1 VPGRLEGK
9 VCVITGTVGS
19 MGRAIA
25 LIFALEGASVGG
37 SDVAVATAQE
47 TAQLVLVRGTQM
59 ISMQPCHLAD
69 PVDCRALVDLPVRT
83 FRRIDVLSIWPQGPI
98 STSSKRPKRNWPNP
112 AGRLRGS
119 RGSLGSVLARDID
132 GAVFEF
138 VERK

>member
-9 VCVITGTVGS
+9 VSVITGTVGS

-25 LIFALEGASVGG
+25 LIFAREGALVVG
-37 SDVAVATAQE
+37 SDTAVATAQE
-47 TAQLVLVRGTQM
+47 TAEPVLVRGARM

-69 PVDCRALVDLPVRT
+69 PVDCRALVDLPART
-83 FRRIDVLSIWPQGPI
+83 FGRIDVLSIWPQSPI

-112 AGRLRGS
+112 AERLRGS
-119 RGSLGSVLARDID
+119 RGSLGSVLARGID

-138 VERK
+138 EERK